1 MTQEKPAKKPKPGI
15 YKPHIRIM
23 KQEPYATNGATLQ
36 LHILFHDTPFGR
48 ALIAS
53 TDQGICHLSFDDSKY
68 AALQNIRQRFP
79 HANIESGEPKDH
91 ATAMGCFSG
100 DPKALA
106 DVHLHIEATAFQETV
121 WKALCDIAVG
131 ELATYRDIATAI
143 GRPTASRAIG
153 GAIGKNDIAFLIP
166 CHRIIGSDGRMTGYR
181 WGMQRK
187 KLMIEWEASR
197 SRLN

>member
-53 TDQGICHLSFDDSKY
+53 TDQGICHLSFDDSQY

-91 ATAMGCFSG
+91 AALSG
-100 DPKALA
+100 
-106 DVHLHIEATAFQETV
+106 F
-121 WKALCDIAVG
+121 
-131 ELATYRDIATAI
+131 
-143 GRPTASRAIG
+143 ASRVSPCRWSIG
-153 GAIGKNDIAFLIP
+153 WRSFPA
-166 CHRIIGSDGRMTGYR
+166 
-181 WGMQRK
+181 
-187 KLMIEWEASR
+187 AS
-197 SRLN
+197 S